1 LAWAAAHHPRQ
12 LVLDLGVS
20 DQFTE
25 QLITVIAVARQQLPV
40 GCLLEICSAR
50 PAVRNMLEL
59 AGWTGVQV
67 SAALQEAGP
76 PRPGGYGRAGCAK
89 PYLTAGTKIPRA
101 GAHWNLSQGGVRY
114 LVKFGLA
121 WRDDPLVA
129 ADAIGKARSQPLA
142 ADG

>member
-1 LAWAAAHHPRQ
+1 MQDALTLIATVDQAAAVATVTVRGEFGPAAYSRLLDRLAWAAAHHPRQ

-76 PRPGGYGRAGCAK
+76 PRPGGYRRA
-89 PYLTAGTKIPRA
+89 
-101 GAHWNLSQGGVRY
+101 
-114 LVKFGLA
+114 
-121 WRDDPLVA
+121 
-129 ADAIGKARSQPLA
+129 
-142 ADG
+142 